1 MSATAAVK
9 LSDAEIRRQAA
20 QAGVRDLRD
29 PRHPGL
35 RFRFDQSRQG
45 GTWFLV
51 ARRKWNRL
59 ARFPEYSLAA
69 ILAELPT
76 LRQRLCKGRAVV
88 EGVFY
93 ELVCID
99 CNGSGWVVEGSR
111 LVLSLE
117 ELVTQ
122 LSFKLQH
129 AQRQI
134 DALKGPVK
142 VVGSQQQYLEP
153 NRLGAGGINYTG
165 D

>member
-1 MSATAAVK
+1 MQNVK
-9 LSDAEIRRQAA
+9 KRLQDGFKR
-20 QAGVRDLRD
+20 
-29 PRHPGL
+29 P
-35 RFRFDQSRQG
+35 RFD
-45 GTWFLV
+45 LV
-51 ARRKWNRL
+51 QC
-59 ARFPEYSLAA
+59 PV
-69 ILAELPT
+69 
-76 LRQRLCKGRAVV
+76 CKGRAVV